1 MVKSTRQSSNQIT
14 LTQHQIDQIKEI
26 FDLFDT
32 DGGGSI
38 DRKELLVAMTAL
50 GFQDSDSGKQ
60 SKEQQHQEM
69 LDTIDADG
77 SDSVSLEEFTAL
89 MRGESTMVDPLE
101 EVKAIFQALSSMEE
115 SDPSVIT
122 LNKLRLAT
130 QKFNVRFIEEE
141 LQVMMSQADLDGN
154 STVDEGDFISVM
166 RHSPW
171 F

>member
-1 MVKSTRQSSNQIT
+1 MIKSTRQSSNQIT
-14 LTQHQIDQIKEI
+14 LTQRQIDQIKEI

-32 DGGGSI
+32 DGDGSI

-50 GFQDSDSGKQ
+50 GFLDSDSGKQ
-60 SKEQQHQEM
+60 SKEQHQER

-141 LQVMMSQADLDGN
+141 LQVMMAQADLDGN